1 MFLLI
6 ENYLLLSKIRKISDK
21 ISNIVEK
28 AFDSQLMGE
37 EKYLK
42 TKVNLYDEEINID
55 FHDKKT

>member
-37 EKYLK
+37 EKYVK
-42 TKVNLYDEEINID
+42 TKVNFYDEEINID

>member
-21 ISNIVEK
+21 ISNIVEN

-42 TKVNLYDEEINID
+42 TKVNFYDEEINID

>member
-6 ENYLLLSKIRKISDK
+6 ENYLLLSKTRKISDK

-42 TKVNLYDEEINID
+42 TKVNFYDEEINID

>member
-42 TKVNLYDEEINID
+42 TKVNFYDEEINID

>member
-28 AFDSQLMGE
+28 AFDSQLIGE

-42 TKVNLYDEEINID
+42 TKVNFYDEEINID

>member
-1 MFLLI
+1 MFLFI

-42 TKVNLYDEEINID
+42 TKVNFYDEEINID